1 MPQSLIWC
9 ISPKTDN
16 VTIQITSNRKLL
28 TGADSQ
34 NSFWACSLLFP
45 YYIHIFGSES
55 EFLFFQEFDTPI
67 VLLDNPD
74 GYLTELV
81 NQTGPTM
88 KKKLLQIA
96 QKSGNV
102 QATMGIHHNVE
113 EL

>member
-1 MPQSLIWC
+1 M
-9 ISPKTDN
+9 
-16 VTIQITSNRKLL
+16 
-28 TGADSQ
+28 DSDRILVMDEGKVAV
-34 NSFWACSLLFP
+34 SFSLLFP
-45 YYIHIFGSES
+45 YYIHIFGSE
-55 EFLFFQEFDTPI
+55 FGIWFFQEFDTPA

-74 GYLTELV
+74 GFLTELV